1 MECKDKDLIPA
12 EHEEEI
18 LVLKSIFNED
28 FLSIDNENHPST
40 FDLIIHFDSLP
51 KKILLIHEEYNTSTE
66 LSHLPPITLR
76 IIYKQTYPEID
87 PPLYCISCDYLTCD
101 QLLLLVNQ
109 MDRMWKSGEVIVYTW
124 IEFLKDYFYNMNN
137 QLILSSIESSIN
149 DQRFLTNY
157 NKIGSKRIYEQ
168 LIEYNR
174 IQDQLEFEQT
184 NHICPIW

>member
-1 MECKDKDLIPA
+1 
-12 EHEEEI
+12 
-18 LVLKSIFNED
+18 
-28 FLSIDNENHPST
+28 
-40 FDLIIHFDSLP
+40 
-51 KKILLIHEEYNTSTE
+51 
-66 LSHLPPITLR
+66 
-76 IIYKQTYPEID
+76 
-87 PPLYCISCDYLTCD
+87 
-101 QLLLLVNQ
+101 